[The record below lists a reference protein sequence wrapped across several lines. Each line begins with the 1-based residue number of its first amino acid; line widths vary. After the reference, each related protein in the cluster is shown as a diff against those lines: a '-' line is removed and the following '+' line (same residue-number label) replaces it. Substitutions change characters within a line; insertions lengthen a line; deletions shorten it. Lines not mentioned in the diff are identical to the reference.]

1 MPPARIAQCYEK
13 SLSLSQWPS
22 PCCLP
27 APQWVAPTWARP
39 PAERAG
45 IRRQRHHQVRLI
57 AAAARAGRSGRYRTA
72 TISQSAAT
80 LSGPK
85 ACALGQRFSPAQA
98 GSASHFTGR
107 RISRTPRPSPILSP
121 NNAQRF
127 RRLELIGHFYICNN
141 QTYSSMNRL
150 LIACECVTNHHV
162 LT

>member
-1 MPPARIAQCYEK
+1 MLPGRTAQCYGK
-13 SLSLSQWPS
+13 SLLLSHWPS
-22 PCCLP
+22 PRCFRTPVNGAGMGATAALE
-27 APQWVAPTWARP
+27 QPTSVDSS
-39 PAERAG
+39 
-45 IRRQRHHQVRLI
+45 IHQTGWI

-98 GSASHFTGR
+98 RSASHFTGR

-121 NNAQRF
+121 DNAQRF
-127 RRLELIGHFYICNN
+127 RRPGLIGHFYICNN
-141 QTYSSMNRL
+141 QAYSSMNRL